1 MQKSAEQN
9 HAMTNVGLI
18 GFGQWARQSYAPLL
32 GEMPQVRIAAV
43 AARSHATR
51 TLAKETFGTETK
63 TFADYHD
70 LLNDPTVDAVL
81 IALPN
86 SLHAPVLQAAA
97 RSNKHL
103 FFEPPVAIDSETATH
118 VLDALAA
125 SEGVVQADLELR
137 YLPVMEN
144 VLACIQSG
152 RVGEPLMAKI
162 RLWCNWGYGGGAWYD
177 EVQEQSFF
185 LWLGCWYLDVLD
197 CIFEQTA
204 VQASVVG
211 GRHSN
216 GTLMDAGWASLVYAN
231 GGIGQLEFNLVIPQE
246 TVIELIVACQSGEI
260 IADLQT
266 GQWRWRSET
275 GDWHLE
281 HTPASTPAY
290 GFVGMRESLQG
301 FFDTIG
307 AGGRPRASV
316 DVMRRVQHAAQLC
329 ADAE

>member
-1 MQKSAEQN
+1 
-9 HAMTNVGLI
+9 MTNVGLI
-18 GFGQWARQSYAPLL
+18 GFGQWARQAYAPLL
-32 GEMPQVRIAAV
+32 GEMPQVRVVSI

-51 TLAKETFGTETK
+51 DLAKGAFGSETK
-63 TFADYHD
+63 TFADYHE
-70 LLNDPTVDAVL
+70 LLNDSTVDAVL

-97 RSNKHL
+97 KSNKHL
-103 FFEPPVAIDSETATH
+103 FFEPPVATDPETATE

-125 SEGVVQADLELR
+125 SEGVIQADLELR
-137 YLPVMEN
+137 YLPVMDTI
-144 VLACIQSG
+144 LACIQSG
-152 RVGEPLMAKI
+152 KIGEPLMAKI

-177 EVQEQSFF
+177 EVQGQSFF

-197 CIFEQTA
+197 CIFKRTA
-204 VQASVVG
+204 IQAAVIG
-211 GRHSN
+211 DHHSN
-216 GTLMDAGWASLVYAN
+216 GTLMDAGWASLCYSD

-246 TVIELIVACQSGEI
+246 TTIELTVACRSGEI
-260 IADLQT
+260 TADLQT
-266 GQWRWRSET
+266 GQWRWRGEA

-281 HTPASTPAY
+281 HSPASTPAY

-307 AGGRPRASV
+307 TGSRPRANV

-329 ADAE
+329 AEAE

>member
-1 MQKSAEQN
+1 
-9 HAMTNVGLI
+9 MTNVGLI
-18 GFGQWARQSYAPLL
+18 GFGQWARQAYAPLL
-32 GEMPQVRIAAV
+32 AEMPQVRVVAV

-51 TLAKETFGTETK
+51 ELAKGAFGAETK
-63 TFADYHD
+63 TFADYHE
-70 LLNDPTVDAVL
+70 LLNDSTVDAVL
-81 IALPN
+81 ISLPN
-86 SLHAPVLQAAA
+86 SLHALVLQAAA

-103 FFEPPVAIDSETATH
+103 FFEPPVAEDSETAIH
-118 VLDALAA
+118 VLDTLAA
-125 SEGVVQADLELR
+125 SNSVVQADLELR
-137 YLPVMEN
+137 YLPVMDS

-162 RLWCNWGYGGGAWYD
+162 RLWCNWGYSGGAWYD
-177 EVQEQSFF
+177 EVQGQSFF

-197 CIFEQTA
+197 CIFKQTA
-204 VQASVVG
+204 VQVSVVG

-216 GTLMDAGWASLVYAN
+216 GTLMDAGWASLIYAN

-246 TVIELIVACQSGEI
+246 TTIEVTVACQSGEI
-260 IADLQT
+260 VADLQT
-266 GQWRWRSET
+266 GQWQWRGEA
-275 GDWHLE
+275 GDWHLD

-307 AGGRPRASV
+307 ANGRPRANV

-329 ADAE
+329 AEAE

>member
-1 MQKSAEQN
+1 
-9 HAMTNVGLI
+9 MTNIGLI
-18 GFGQWARQSYAPLL
+18 GFGQWARQAYAPLL
-32 GEMPQVRIAAV
+32 AEMPQVRVVAV
-43 AARSHATR
+43 AARSHTTR
-51 TLAKETFGTETK
+51 ALAKQTFGAETK
-63 TFADYHD
+63 TFEDYYD
-70 LLNDPTVDAVL
+70 LLNDSTVDAVL

-86 SLHAPVLQAAA
+86 SLHAPVLHAAA
-97 RSNKHL
+97 ASRKHL
-103 FFEPPVAIDSETATH
+103 FFEPPVATDSETATH

-125 SEGVVQADLELR
+125 SDRVIQADLELR
-137 YLPVMEN
+137 YLPVMDAI
-144 VLACIQSG
+144 LACIQSG

-177 EVQEQSFF
+177 EVQGQSFS

-197 CIFEQTA
+197 CIFKQTA
-204 VQASVVG
+204 IQASVVG

-216 GTLMDAGWASLVYAN
+216 GTLMDAGWASLVYPG

-246 TVIELIVACQSGEI
+246 TTIELTVACQSGEI
-260 IADLQT
+260 VADLQT
-266 GQWRWRSET
+266 GRWRWRGET

-290 GFVGMRESLQG
+290 GFVGMRESLRG
-301 FFDTIG
+301 FFDTIHT
-307 AGGRPRASV
+307 GGSPRANV

>member
-1 MQKSAEQN
+1 
-9 HAMTNVGLI
+9 MTNIGII
-18 GFGQWARQSYAPLL
+18 GFGQWARQAYAPLL
-32 GEMPQVRIAAV
+32 GEMPQVRIVAV
-43 AARSHATR
+43 SARSHTTR
-51 TLAKETFGTETK
+51 ERAKEVFGAGTK

-70 LLNDPTVDAVL
+70 LLNDSTVDAVL

-103 FFEPPVAIDSETATH
+103 FFEPPVAINSETATQ

-137 YLPVMEN
+137 YLPVMDD

-152 RVGEPLMAKI
+152 AVGEPLMAKI

-177 EVQEQSFF
+177 EVQGQSFF

-204 VQASVVG
+204 IQASVVG
-211 GRHSN
+211 AHNSN

-231 GGIGQLEFNLVIPQE
+231 GRIGQLEFNLVIPQA
-246 TVIELIVACQSGEI
+246 TTIELTIACRSGEI

-266 GQWRWRSET
+266 GQWRWWGEA

-290 GFVGMRESLQG
+290 GFVGMRESLRG
-301 FFDTIG
+301 FFDTID

-316 DVMRRVQHAAQLC
+316 DVMRRIQHAAQLC
-329 ADAE
+329 ADVG

>member
-1 MQKSAEQN
+1 
-9 HAMTNVGLI
+9 MTNVGLI

-32 GEMPQVRIAAV
+32 GEMPQVRIVAV
-43 AARSHATR
+43 SARSHTTR
-51 TLAKETFGTETK
+51 ALAEQTFGTGTK

-70 LLNDPTVDAVL
+70 LLNDSTVDAVL

-97 RSNKHL
+97 KSKKHL
-103 FFEPPVAIDSETATH
+103 LFEPPVAEDSETATH

-125 SEGVVQADLELR
+125 SECVVQADLELR
-137 YLPVMEN
+137 YLPVMDDI
-144 VLACIQSG
+144 LPCIQSG
-152 RVGEPLMAKI
+152 RMGEPLVAKI
-162 RLWCNWGYGGGAWYD
+162 RLWCNWGYEGGGWYD
-177 EVQEQSFF
+177 EVQGQSFF

-197 CIFEQTA
+197 CIFKREA
-204 VQASVVG
+204 IQASVVG

-216 GTLMDAGWASLVYAN
+216 GTLMDAGWASLHYSD

-246 TVIELIVACQSGEI
+246 TLIELSVACRSGEI

-266 GQWRWRSET
+266 GRWRWRGET

-281 HTPASTPAY
+281 HTPASTPAH
-290 GFVGMRESLQG
+290 GFVGMRESLHG

-307 AGGRPRASV
+307 VGGRPRANI